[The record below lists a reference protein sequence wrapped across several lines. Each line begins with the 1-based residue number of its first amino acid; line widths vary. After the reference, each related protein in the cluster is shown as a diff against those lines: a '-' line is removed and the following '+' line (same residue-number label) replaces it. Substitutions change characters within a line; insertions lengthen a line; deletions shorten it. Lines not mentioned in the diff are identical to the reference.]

1 MQSKMKKKNQL
12 DESLVNIKLD
22 QSSDHSNHNLLQIK
36 VDENAHFHHTFSQ

>member
-22 QSSDHSNHNLLQIK
+22 QSSDQSLQIK
-36 VDENAHFHHTFSQ
+36 VDENAHFHHTFNQ